1 MKLEEM
7 SRNMLRTNR
16 KALRENFGTKFDVTN
31 LNKKQTVQLL
41 EKVSTLITETKHSSK
56 HHASHNDPAYLKLVM
71 MESALWSHYSGFKG
85 KAEIVT
91 EGENIG
97 QAQVLLAAKDMVD
110 SIQKMVERASD
121 MMVKELP
128 AVVEAIRTQIGTAEG
143 KQYNDSAVEAL
154 RAMTDAL
161 MQAKSSMQ
169 SSMDVMNGGEAD
181 IEAFDAPEDDISDM
195 DSDVED
201 FDDVPD
207 MEPELDIPAEEDE
220 ETVGVGRGK
229 R

>member
-16 KALRENFGTKFDVTN
+16 KALKENFGTKFDVTN
-31 LNKKQTVQLL
+31 LNKKQTVTML

-71 MESALWSHYSGFKG
+71 MESALWSHYSTFKNN
-85 KAEIVT
+85 AEIVT

-128 AVVEAIRTQIGTAEG
+128 AVVEAIRTQIGTSEG

-181 IEAFDAPEDDISDM
+181 IEAFDAPEDIDM
-195 DSDVED
+195 DGSED
-201 FDDVPD
+201 FDEVPD
-207 MEPELDIPAEEDE
+207 LEDGEPELDVEVPDE
-220 ETVGVGRGK
+220 EVGVGRGK